1 MNAIED
7 GLMRTLRNK
16 IVIRSATGLSVGLSN
31 DGQPVSLAELLYARF
46 PKSGSGLRPA
56 LLRAQ
61 YSIRLTRHSSES
73 AVEAAGDAHLHFQHT
88 LHLQHDVS
96 ETNVRDGL
104 RTTMGTWSGEMPDGV
119 ALSTIKSVSEWVTA
133 EDFVHI
139 HTHRN
144 GRSIRTWDQVGTLFL
159 FLGIIEGHLNKFV
172 LDCRK
177 IAISTDDQ
185 YADTLWNC
193 AKEMHTRYAAFLYK
207 VARATMHL

>member
-1 MNAIED
+1 MNTDIAD
-7 GLMRTLRNK
+7 RLMYVLRNK
-16 IVIRSATGLSVGLSN
+16 VVIRSATGLIN
-31 DGQPVSLAELLYARF
+31 DGQPISLMELLYAQF
-46 PKSGSGLRPA
+46 PKPDSNLKPA

-61 YSIRLTRHSSES
+61 YGIRLSRHSSER
-73 AVEAAGDAHLHFQHT
+73 AEKPAGDAHLYFQHT

-104 RTTMGTWSGEMPDGV
+104 VATMDRWSGEMPDGV

-139 HTHRN
+139 HTHPN

-159 FLGIIEGHLNKFV
+159 FLGIIENHLRAFV

-185 YADTLWNC
+185 YANTLWNC
-193 AKEMHTRYAAFLYK
+193 AKEMHARYAAFLYK
-207 VARATMHL
+207 AARATMHI